1 MNMNKEKYEEMKI
14 QKGKKKR
21 ETQETQENITGKTMV
36 ESNTWKTLKKIQK
49 SRRNKEKQIVNKK
62 GGGEYNINGKK
73 KIK

>member
-14 QKGKKKR
+14 QKGKKR

-62 GGGEYNINGKK
+62 GGGGIQHQWKE